1 VTATKRIARSAR
13 ILHRHGCGQ
22 RFLAEKAPRGGERGK
37 RVARQRRRARLLR
50 QLLAVG
56 IERDRYVQIR
66 RRRIAE
72 RPLQRDLPRCR
83 SEEIGAAHDMR
94 DALVEIIDD
103 DRDLV
108 GEQAVGAPDDEIA
121 DVARKVLPLRSL
133 QPIGKRDDRVA
144 DPHP

>member
-1 VTATKRIARSAR
+1 
-13 ILHRHGCGQ
+13 
-22 RFLAEKAPRGGERGK
+22 
-37 RVARQRRRARLLR
+37 
-50 QLLAVG
+50 
-56 IERDRYVQIR
+56 
-66 RRRIAE
+66 
-72 RPLQRDLPRCR
+72 
-83 SEEIGAAHDMR
+83 MR